1 MTFYFGLRSGKR
13 SHPQSV
19 NVPRYAKD
27 IVKKPDCDIAEVDSG
42 AEKDV
47 IRTMA
52 YSYLDFF
59 IVQ

>member
-1 MTFYFGLRSGKR
+1 MAFYFRLRSGKR
-13 SHPQSV
+13 SHSQSV

-27 IVKKPDCDIAEVDSG
+27 IVKKPDYDIAEVDSV